1 MVIWAEFD
9 AMGWARGVAALL
21 SSHLR
26 YVKVQRKFSDAMGRA
41 RGVAALL
48 SSHLRY
54 VEVQRKFSGTF
65 TYLRWEE

>member
-26 YVKVQRKFSDAMGRA
+26 YVKVQRKFSVWDERSK
-41 RGVAALL
+41 LKQTL
-48 SSHLRY
+48 
-54 VEVQRKFSGTF
+54 KSGTE
-65 TYLRWEE
+65 TES